1 MRIGGYK
8 NTLGGSSVPPLQR
21 RGKKEEIR
29 VDLLEL
35 MSFIRSSIFRKLS
48 SAIFLTVREM
58 STYILNIIKQRVSE
72 LVRERVSE

>member
-8 NTLGGSSVPPLQR
+8 KTLGGSSVPPLQR
-21 RGKKEEIR
+21 RGKKEEIS

-58 STYILNIIKQRVSE
+58 STYIFALNIIKQRVSE
-72 LVRERVSE
+72 LESG